1 MNSKK
6 IIVSTALT
14 ASLALGG
21 TFAAPNVMN
30 TNVVQAETSFDLTQD
45 YADQLSNENTAFDSV
60 VDELG
65 EPDQQDN
72 IEGIQSASWTDG
84 DGDFLTVSTGID
96 GENVESVVFSESGDM
111 DFESVDADLAAAF
124 EEIEAGDS
132 YEDVV
137 DIIGAEGTKGASSKA
152 QFEDMSSTSSVYTW
166 QTEDLDILSVAFSDG
181 GMIAMTLFSD
191 GETENFVADGPEVP
205 EEENDDTDNDAE
217 EEPAEEE
224 NNDSQEDSADE
235 GSESEEQEDQSGDD
249 SEQEEAPES
258 EEENVS
264 EEDSGDMKDEE
275 AANDEASNEEAAD
288 ENEESAEEKEGGE
301 LPDTSSSLPLGMLAG
316 LGVAL
321 LGAVGLGIR
330 KTKSQ

>member
-30 TNVVQAETSFDLTQD
+30 TSVVQAETSFDLTQD
-45 YADQLSNENTAFDSV
+45 YADQLSSENTAFDSV

-65 EPDQQDN
+65 EPDQQDE

-84 DGDFLTVSTGID
+84 DGDLLTVSTGID
-96 GENVESVVFSESGDM
+96 GENVESVVFSEAGDM
-111 DFESVDADLAAAF
+111 DFETVDADLAAAF

-132 YEDVV
+132 YEEVV

-152 QFEDMSSTSSVYTW
+152 QFEDMSSTASVYTW

-181 GMIAMTLFSD
+181 GMGAMTLFSD
-191 GETENFVADGPEVP
+191 GETRNFVADGSEVP
-205 EEENDDTDNDAE
+205 EEENDDSDNDAE

-224 NNDSQEDSADE
+224 NNDGQEDSADE

-249 SEQEEAPES
+249 SEQEEATES
-258 EEENVS
+258 EEENAS
-264 EEDSGDMKDEE
+264 EEDSGNVTEEE
-275 AANDEASNEEAAD
+275 ASNDEAAD
-288 ENEESAEEKEGGE
+288 QDGESAEEKEGGE